1 MPVGLWEG
9 TVSTLVDFKGGHGAK
24 KCWKRWE
31 GGLSY
36 TVKTR
41 GLGLNRAVYSTLL
54 CFPMVCHTHVRD
66 GKCEHQEV
74 KRYFTICK
82 CSQA

>member
-9 TVSTLVDFKGGHGAK
+9 TVSTLVDFKGGHGAR

-41 GLGLNRAVYSTLL
+41 GLGLN
-54 CFPMVCHTHVRD
+54 
-66 GKCEHQEV
+66 
-74 KRYFTICK
+74 
-82 CSQA
+82 